1 MASSAATRRANC
13 WPASCAH
20 TFGPCLLQAPQA
32 GEIASFL
39 ADEGQPVEY
48 GEDVV
53 ELAPFFGGLHWI
65 AVELKLTVRGDTL
78 CTSV

>member
-1 MASSAATRRANC
+1 
-13 WPASCAH
+13 
-20 TFGPCLLQAPQA
+20 LLQAPQA